1 MEETLQK
8 EGQYGLVPVLSYL
21 VEIKDL
27 WLYWLL
33 PNVVKYLKSNTVNTN
48 IITEEYESV
57 NVSEPWRYPGL
68 ILIMRKLNI
77 WTELERTGLL

>member
-1 MEETLQK
+1 M
-8 EGQYGLVPVLSYL
+8 PVLSYL
-21 VEIKDL
+21 VEVKDL

>member
-1 MEETLQK
+1 MLEKEER
-8 EGQYGLVPVLSYL
+8 YGLMPVLSYL

>member
-1 MEETLQK
+1 MSEKEER
-8 EGQYGLVPVLSYL
+8 YGLMPVLSYL

-33 PNVVKYLKSNTVNTN
+33 PNVVKYLKFITVNTN

-57 NVSEPWRYPGL
+57 NALQSPDA
-68 ILIMRKLNI
+68 
-77 WTELERTGLL
+77 TQA

>member
-1 MEETLQK
+1 MLKKEE
-8 EGQYGLVPVLSYL
+8 QYGLMPVLSYL

-57 NVSEPWRYPGL
+57 NVSEPWCYPGL